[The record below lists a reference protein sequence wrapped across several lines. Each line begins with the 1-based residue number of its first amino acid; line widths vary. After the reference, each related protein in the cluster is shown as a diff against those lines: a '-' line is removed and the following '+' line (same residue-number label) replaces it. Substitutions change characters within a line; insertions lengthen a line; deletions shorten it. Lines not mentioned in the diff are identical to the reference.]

1 MTIDEFKSHLIHT
14 DDNVEISNE
23 DFEKI
28 HTVYQ
33 FHPLAE
39 SKKDIAKLFEL
50 GGMVLIN
57 DMYPRAKAIGQVE
70 SEMLSAKRKY
80 DELNRQFM
88 ELKTR

>member
-1 MTIDEFKSHLIHT
+1 MTIEEFKSNL
-14 DDNVEISNE
+14 NNPEVEIDNA
-23 DFEKI
+23 DFEII

-70 SEMLSAKRKY
+70 TEMLSAKRKY
-80 DELNRQFM
+80 DELNRQFL